1 MEFEKF
7 CNSTT
12 KTEEAKILK
21 LYLDENPD
29 IIICPVDKSKNLDVF
44 DLKDYTKK
52 LDDVF
57 EPSKFKKLR
66 INPIHQDL
74 ESFNKIITNFKQFVS
89 HSDAYKIQPI
99 DAIKRAYGLAK
110 NHKENIPLRPI
121 VSSLNSITSGSEAFL
136 QNLIS
141 PITNSCKF
149 SVESTIELKI
159 FFLEIEGFNSE
170 EYEIVTF
177 DCVSL
182 YTSININ
189 LVLEHIL
196 NIIYLEPTKYF
207 PPKTKIVTIKK
218 VQTAK
223 ILEPPSRET
232 LKSFFKN
239 ILTDYNNFH
248 ALTGFYKQ
256 TSGCSMGSKLSPG
269 LANIFCSL
277 FETEIIEPLINSGKI
292 LHYSRYVDDIFCILR
307 KGEKISLLKKL
318 NNFDTELNFTV
329 NVMNNSKL
337 TFWTLM

>member
-1 MEFEKF
+1 M
-7 CNSTT
+7 
-12 KTEEAKILK
+12 
-21 LYLDENPD
+21 
-29 IIICPVDKSKNLDVF
+29 
-44 DLKDYTKK
+44 
-52 LDDVF
+52 
-57 EPSKFKKLR
+57 
-66 INPIHQDL
+66 
-74 ESFNKIITNFKQFVS
+74 
-89 HSDAYKIQPI
+89 
-99 DAIKRAYGLAK
+99 
-110 NHKENIPLRPI
+110 
-121 VSSLNSITSGSEAFL
+121 SSLNSITSGSEAFL

-149 SVESTIELKI
+149 SVESTIEFKKR
-159 FFLEIEGFNSE
+159 FLEIEGFNSE

-256 TSGCSMGSKLSPG
+256 TSGCSMGSKWSPG

-307 KGEKISLLKKL
+307 KGGKIGLLEKTK
-318 NNFDTELNFTV
+318 
-329 NVMNNSKL
+329 
-337 TFWTLM
+337 